1 MFLNI
6 VSTHL
11 FTCAIYGHGPQKHKC
26 YEWHSGDQKQHH
38 TTIEVI
44 ERIEEAVEEEPTAS
58 GRLAS
63 LREEM
68 GTDSGV
74 EREGSLEDRMSKFF
88 GDDR

>member
-1 MFLNI
+1 M
-6 VSTHL
+6 
-11 FTCAIYGHGPQKHKC
+11 
-26 YEWHSGDQKQHH
+26 
-38 TTIEVI
+38 I
-44 ERIEEAVEEEPTAS
+44 ERVEEAVEEEPTAS